1 MYFQPEF
8 LVSDLHAGDGGPR
21 DNFAAM
27 SGGNRLNEFNSFL
40 DYVENVNGRLR
51 IVGDLLEL
59 WQGNISKIFKFR
71 LPLLNRL
78 AEMGAVYQLGNHDVD
93 LKYFVYGAVRINH
106 PLFYNLLSTPQQIE
120 RNGRKI
126 LAIHG
131 HIEDEFCCGEN
142 PDMGR
147 VSAIYTGLKE
157 DKNGGPLLRKYHYRT
172 VEQDTLGRM
181 FWPINLW
188 NKLRR
193 KPDHGLT
200 MRRAV
205 LQTFRNANVQAL
217 FYGHTHEPGQFAYH
231 DQKYIKLPI
240 YNLGTWA
247 EEKNTFGRVN
257 VDGSCGLFDWVNN
270 SPVPNE
276 DVLYV

>member
-1 MYFQPEF
+1 MYHQTEF
-8 LVSDLHAGDGGPR
+8 LVSDLHSGDGGPR

-59 WQGNISKIFKFR
+59 WQGNISAVIKHNLK
-71 LPLLNRL
+71 LLNRL
-78 AEMGAVYQLGNHDVD
+78 ADMGAVYQLGNHDVD
-93 LKYFVYGAVRINH
+93 LKYFTYANGCRIAH
-106 PLFYNLLSTPQQIE
+106 PLFDNLLSTPQVIV
-120 RNGRKI
+120 RNGRRVVFV
-126 LAIHG
+126 HG

-157 DKNGGPLLRKYHYRT
+157 DKNGGPLLHKYHYRT
-172 VEQDTLGRM
+172 VEQDTLGRL
-181 FWPINLW
+181 FWPINIW

-200 MRRAV
+200 MRQNIR
-205 LQTFRNANVQAL
+205 QTLTDNQAQAL
-217 FYGHTHEPGQFAYH
+217 FYGHTHEPGQFQIKGTFA
-231 DQKYIKLPI
+231 KLPI

-247 EEKNTFGRVN
+247 EEKNTFGRVDAN
-257 VDGSCGLFDWVNN
+257 GTCGLFDWVNN
-270 SPVPNE
+270 LPVPNE